1 MTTAGH
7 VTRQPIAVLESGSV
21 NRQLNL
27 TELGATGPQR
37 DSVDVFFRFHKCVL
51 TLFSTRTDLN

>member
-27 TELGATGPQR
+27 TELGAT
-37 DSVDVFFRFHKCVL
+37 
-51 TLFSTRTDLN
+51 